1 MSILMEIVTS
11 IIAMHIVK
19 SVSQKTN
26 ICSLLQEWRA
36 SGERLRRTCHRK
48 PSNAHDDGDGD
59 DDHEMKTSVFIFFTE
74 KCQINHFDNLL
85 KENQLTSAAAVTTLS
100 ALLRGP
106 ATFYQLGILL
116 TNYDMHFCRSESYK
130 ASVFKV
136 RTCLM
141 AFSLSGE
148 QTQPHSSKCGEE
160 VPGRLRLP
168 CRQCVRS

>member
-1 MSILMEIVTS
+1 
-11 IIAMHIVK
+11 
-19 SVSQKTN
+19 
-26 ICSLLQEWRA
+26 
-36 SGERLRRTCHRK
+36 
-48 PSNAHDDGDGD
+48 
-59 DDHEMKTSVFIFFTE
+59 MKIWVFIFLTE

-106 ATFYQLGILL
+106 ATFNQSGILL
-116 TNYDMHFCRSESYK
+116 TNYNMHFLMFCQSESYR

-148 QTQPHSSKCGEE
+148 QTQPHSSKRGEE